1 MLHVT
6 YEAVEDLDPGRLAQI
21 VEDRGRIQVRLDRS
35 AALADVVRQLNI
47 EVEDL
52 MSAACWFQLWKDQI
66 ISRDTPGAPL
76 RIQYLLY
83 REEAGGAVVL
93 ESRGLVRVHV
103 DPCLSVEEFAA
114 AMNPASEEFLRG
126 GQWFQLFAGQIVD
139 MSPEPANHA

>member
-6 YEAVEDLDPGRLAQI
+6 YEAVEDLDPGRLAQV
-21 VEDRGRIQVRLDRS
+21 VEDRGRIQIRLDRS
-35 AALADVVRQLNI
+35 ATLADVVRQLNI
-47 EVEDL
+47 EIEDL

-83 REEAGGAVVL
+83 REEDDGAVVL
-93 ESRGLVRVHV
+93 ESRGLVRVNI

-114 AMNPASEEFLRG
+114 AMNPAAEKFLRRG
-126 GQWFQLFAGQIVD
+126 LWFQLFAGEIVD